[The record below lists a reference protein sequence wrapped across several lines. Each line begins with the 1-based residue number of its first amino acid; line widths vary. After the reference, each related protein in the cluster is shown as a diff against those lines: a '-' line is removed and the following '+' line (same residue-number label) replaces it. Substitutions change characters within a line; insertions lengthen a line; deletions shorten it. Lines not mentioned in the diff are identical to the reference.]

1 MDAFQR
7 LSLLLYIKLLTVNL
21 KAVEFNELII
31 VLNFTIFM
39 YVTLNLF
46 NLLKF

>member
-21 KAVEFNELII
+21 KAVEFNKLII